1 MNKTAVVS
9 MLMRIVLGII
19 FVAHAVSKF
28 QMGLE
33 NVSGWFGS
41 LGIPGFL
48 GYIVAFIEL
57 LGGIF
62 LIVGFLTRYASILL
76 AIVLAGAIF
85 TVKLPLGLLGSDQG
99 AGYELDLALFMLALY
114 FIVAERTPLSLDQV
128 FFKRRG

>member
-1 MNKTAVVS
+1 MTRTAVVS
-9 MLMRIVLGII
+9 LLMRVVLGII

-41 LGIPGFL
+41 LGLPGFL

-62 LIVGFLTRYASILL
+62 LIVGLFTRYVSVLL
-76 AIVLAGAIF
+76 VIVLAGAVF
-85 TVKLPLGLLGSDQG
+85 TVKIPLGLLGNGQTG
-99 AGYELDLALFMLALY
+99 GYELDLALLLIALY
-114 FIVAERTPLSLDQV
+114 LVVAERTPLSLDQV
-128 FFKRRG
+128 FSKKRV

>member
-9 MLMRIVLGII
+9 VLMRIVLGVI

-48 GYIVAFIEL
+48 GYIVAYIEL

-62 LIVGFLTRYASILL
+62 LIVGFLTRYVSILL
-76 AIVLAGAIF
+76 AIVLAVAVI
-85 TVKLPLGLLGSDQG
+85 TVKLPLGLLGNSQG

-114 FIVAERTPLSLDQV
+114 FIVADRTPLSLDQV
-128 FFKRRG
+128 LSKRSA